1 MNKLE
6 LTERIIDKLT
16 DPWTD
21 SLKDWAAADMLT
33 ISEAENVIDSI
44 REEDNLAELEED
56 ERLPMEATPE
66 LVQEAWNCYVRSAR
80 HEMTIKLMAEYL
92 KENEHVCEYDIYYA
106 NNVGGAVRVLPVT
119 FIEEQF
125 PFALGHGNEPT
136 AYELIIIGQNSTVTF
151 HPERDEY
158 CWFDSDKY
166 QLFSSDTPFHDGV
179 IDAEAVARYMIDEDP
194 DFLDYMR
201 EYVMNE
207 EDIKKVFKYEK
218 ED

>member
-1 MNKLE
+1 MNKIE

-21 SLKDWAAADMLT
+21 SMEDWASADMLT

-44 REEDNLAELEED
+44 REEDNLAELEKD
-56 ERLPMEATPE
+56 ERLPMEVTPE

-80 HEMTIKLMAEYL
+80 HEMTIRLMAEYL
-92 KENEHVCEYDIYYA
+92 TDTESVCEYDQYYTDSVP
-106 NNVGGAVRVLPVT
+106 NAVRVLPVT

-125 PFALGHGNEPT
+125 PFPLEHGNEPT
-136 AYELIIIGQNSTVTF
+136 AYELIIIGQNSVVTF

-158 CWFDSDKY
+158 CWFDQNKW
-166 QLFSSDTPFHDGV
+166 QLFSSDAPFHDGV
-179 IDAEAVARYMIDEDP
+179 INAEAVARYMIDENP
-194 DFLDYMR
+194 DFLNYMR
-201 EYVMNE
+201 ECIMDE
-207 EDIKKVFKYEK
+207 DDIKKVFKYAK